1 MTGLIYKDFLAL
13 KGHLTTYLVF
23 FLVYGGL
30 CLSGVFTASV
40 LCGMVVLMSLITPM
54 TTVTSDDVS
63 RWNRFAIATP
73 ACRRGVVTGK
83 YLFTLLVT
91 LASTVFVSLLLVVLA
106 LAGGLEEPL
115 SELLLSALACAGIA
129 LIMNAVALPLLLKF
143 GAEKARM
150 VSMALFLLVFAGFAP
165 AGPGGRPGPRPPRAP
180 GVGAHRPARPACHP
194 GRGRL
199 RPLLLYCPGHL
210 CPKGVL
216 SMAGLL
222 CKDWLLLRRQLWYY
236 ALLLGLYLALTAAG
250 VLDASFLCG
259 LAVLYGTLLPTT
271 CFSYDEAVHWE
282 RYAAATPA
290 GRRGTVDGKYLLALL
305 LAALSGGISLF
316 LTALMEGPESALSLA
331 VLVCTGL
338 ALAVNAVNLPLLLLL
353 GVSRSR
359 AALYFVFIL
368 FFGGGMALLL
378 LFQRGLLP
386 PPTPGLA
393 AALPWLV
400 TVLCAAAYAAS
411 WCIAR
416 KIYCKKEL

>member
-150 VSMALFLLVFAGFAP
+150 VSMALFLLAAD
-165 AGPGGRPGPRPPRAP
+165 
-180 GVGAHRPARPACHP
+180 
-194 GRGRL
+194 RG
-199 RPLLLYCPGHL
+199 
-210 CPKGVL
+210 
-216 SMAGLL
+216 
-222 CKDWLLLRRQLWYY
+222 
-236 ALLLGLYLALTAAG
+236 LAL
-250 VLDASFLCG
+250 
-259 LAVLYGTLLPTT
+259 
-271 CFSYDEAVHWE
+271 
-282 RYAAATPA
+282 PA
-290 GRRGTVDGKYLLALL
+290 PPAWV
-305 LAALSGGISLF
+305 
-316 LTALMEGPESALSLA
+316 LTALPGLLAILAVGGFALS
-331 VLVCTGL
+331 
-338 ALAVNAVNLPLLLLL
+338 
-353 GVSRSR
+353 
-359 AALYFVFIL
+359 Y
-368 FFGGGMALLL
+368 
-378 LFQRGLLP
+378 
-386 PPTPGLA
+386 
-393 AALPWLV
+393 
-400 TVLCAAAYAAS
+400 
-411 WCIAR
+411 CIAQAIYAR
-416 KIYCKKEL
+416 KEF

>member
-150 VSMALFLLVFAGFAP
+150 VSMALFLLVFAGFA
-165 AGPGGRPGPRPPRAP
+165 
-180 GVGAHRPARPACHP
+180 
-194 GRGRL
+194 
-199 RPLLLYCPGHL
+199 
-210 CPKGVL
+210 
-216 SMAGLL
+216 
-222 CKDWLLLRRQLWYY
+222 
-236 ALLLGLYLALTAAG
+236 LLGLAADRGLAL
-250 VLDASFLCG
+250 
-259 LAVLYGTLLPTT
+259 
-271 CFSYDEAVHWE
+271 
-282 RYAAATPA
+282 PA
-290 GRRGTVDGKYLLALL
+290 PPAWV
-305 LAALSGGISLF
+305 
-316 LTALMEGPESALSLA
+316 LTALPGLLAILA
-331 VLVCTGL
+331 V
-338 ALAVNAVNLPLLLLL
+338 
-353 GVSRSR
+353 
-359 AALYFVFIL
+359 
-368 FFGGGMALLL
+368 GGFAPPPPP
-378 LFQRGLLP
+378 P
-386 PPTPGLA
+386 PPT
-393 AALPWLV
+393 
-400 TVLCAAAYAAS
+400 Y
-411 WCIAR
+411 AR
-416 KIYCKKEL
+416 KEF